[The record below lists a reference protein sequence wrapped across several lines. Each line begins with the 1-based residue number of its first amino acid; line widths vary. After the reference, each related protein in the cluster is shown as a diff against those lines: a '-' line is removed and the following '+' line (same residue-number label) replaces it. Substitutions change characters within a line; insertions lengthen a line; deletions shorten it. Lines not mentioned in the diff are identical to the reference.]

1 MATLLSSPK
10 PYSMSELTFSVI
22 LPYPNRIYN
31 TSVEKRGDE
40 MDLDY
45 QAIGVRIRRFRKEQR
60 LTQQT
65 LDELSEIEPFNIS
78 HIERSATKLSLPT
91 IVSIANVLGIAD
103 NDLLCDSLTEEKASY
118 EQEAASILADCS
130 HSELRIITETMRA
143 LKENFRKV
151 SRE

>member
-1 MATLLSSPK
+1 
-10 PYSMSELTFSVI
+10 
-22 LPYPNRIYN
+22 
-31 TSVEKRGDE
+31 

-65 LDELSEIEPFNIS
+65 LAELSEIEPSNIS
-78 HIERSATKLSLPT
+78 HIERGATKLSLPT
-91 IVSIANVLGIAD
+91 IVNIANALGITV

-118 EQEAASILADCS
+118 EREVASILVDCS
-130 HSELRIITETMRA
+130 HSELRIITGTMRA
-143 LKENFRKV
+143 LKDNLHKV